1 MLAFENI
8 GLWFADI
15 DFETNT
21 TLWMTASRLTSLSKQ
36 VNRQFSQLSEQKQT
50 REATRLGSVLF
61 DVAFRQSDRSIQ
73 RGIFHITVAFSEK
86 TLVDEHW
93 YWDSREKRF

>member
-21 TLWMTASRLTSLSKQ
+21 TLWMTASRLNSLSKQ
-36 VNRQFSQLSEQKQT
+36 VNRQFLLLSEQKQT

-61 DVAFRQSDRSIQ
+61 DVIRISAI
-73 RGIFHITVAFSEK
+73 
-86 TLVDEHW
+86 W
-93 YWDSREKRF
+93 YVNSAKHFPY